1 MMINIKNTSRML
13 YIFLLPI
20 VFILSFRSFAA
31 VLYPDLNS
39 DHAIHV
45 LMAYDLKLPDDL
57 YYWGQDRL
65 GSLIPIIGH
74 IILKLFPLSPIEVIS
89 LVQYLIIAVGFLS
102 FAALFK
108 SIKSKIIFAIAW
120 FLPLKCFSELIQPTH
135 PYAPQFTF
143 IAIAI
148 VAINRLAQ
156 INPKTDQMKGEERTT
171 SMPASSLSPLPFTH
185 LHLIKS
191 TGLKEVLGEAKRQ
204 VLIFISVASLFVSLW
219 ISELSLVT
227 IFILCFIALKSR
239 LKVSFKETSLLKI
252 KEITFKIDY
261 SIFTVLFTSLIG
273 ISFLLYAKQ
282 HALPVGVYHQQVFN
296 NFSQTLEVID
306 KLTNSFV
313 RSIIFRADNIFF
325 SLPSILVLLLI
336 VSLLYILYKKK
347 PSNRIDSQWM
357 YLFFWNAI
365 LSFVLLIFSHWVY
378 INESHLRYFTVVY
391 VSCWVAAL
399 LFAETLTG
407 ITKKRIYAILALIA
421 ISSSFSLPSY
431 VFSINKPESK
441 IDKAQELQT
450 LGKVSF
456 IGDYWTSYL
465 ICSVNPS
472 LFDCTPHEKSAIR
485 CSRCIPRV
493 LAAPTIYLVKEQW
506 LDSFPSHI
514 DQFGVTLKKLGEE
527 RKIGGYTIAPY
538 KAMDNKDKV
547 FSQDIRVLEFPK
559 IVKPDSTLKIIV
571 LIKNTS
577 NFIWSP
583 KGDTP
588 THFGYLWL
596 DTSGNKELFSGLGS
610 QLPDDL
616 APGESLGL
624 NVVIKTPS
632 TRGKYKLILTMVQH
646 KVTWFKD
653 KTENYPQISLDV
665 T

>member
-1 MMINIKNTSRML
+1 MMINSKNTSRML

-39 DHAIHV
+39 DNAIHV

-120 FLPLKCFSELIQPTH
+120 FLPLNCFSELIQPTH
-135 PYAPQFTF
+135 PYALQFTF

-148 VAINRLAQ
+148 VAINRLDQ
-156 INPKTDQMKGEERTT
+156 INPKTAHMKGEERKI
-171 SMPASSLSPLPFTH
+171 SRQASSLLPLPFTH

-191 TGLKEVLGEAKRQ
+191 TCLKEVLGEAKRQ

-261 SIFTVLFTSLIG
+261 SLFTVLFTSLIG

-282 HALPVGVYHQQVFN
+282 HATPVGVYHQQIFN
-296 NFSQTLEVID
+296 SFSQTLEVID
-306 KLTNSFV
+306 KLTSSFV
-313 RSIIFRADNIFF
+313 RAIIFRADNIFF
-325 SLPSILVLLLI
+325 SLHSILVLLLI
-336 VSLLYILYKKK
+336 VYILYIIYNKKT
-347 PSNRIDSQWM
+347 SNRIDSQWM
-357 YLFFWNAI
+357 YLFLWNGI

-378 INESHLRYFTVVY
+378 INEIHLRYFIVVY
-391 VSCWVAAL
+391 ISCWVAAL

-547 FSQDIRVLEFPK
+547 FSQDIKLLEFPK

-610 QLPDDL
+610 QLPEDL

-632 TRGKYKLILTMVQH
+632 TRGKYNLILTMVQH

-653 KTENYPQISLDV
+653 KTENYPKISLEV

>member
-1 MMINIKNTSRML
+1 MINIKNTSRML

-20 VFILSFRSFAA
+20 VFILSFSSFAA
-31 VLYPDLNS
+31 VFYPDLNS

-227 IFILCFIALKSR
+227 IFLLCFIALKSR

-261 SIFTVLFTSLIG
+261 NIFTVLFTSLIG

-347 PSNRIDSQWM
+347 PSHRIDSQWM

-485 CSRCIPRV
+485 CSRCIPRA

-514 DQFGVTLKKLGEE
+514 DQFGVSLKKLGEE

-588 THFGYLWL
+588 THFGYLLL